1 MILHDLDESALP
13 LNCSL
18 FILLP
23 KRPPLLWP
31 ETFQFKRKSMCH
43 TWRTCR
49 PYREGLPDPNSI
61 WDQKNKYDQ
70 NTKEICQREP
80 GKPTRHAKIHIHTRI
95 VQIHAQIHATVEKE
109 RDRQTSRP
117 GGQADKGP
125 GGAPRGPRRT
135 TNIVELQN
143 FLIFHW
149 S

>member
-1 MILHDLDESALP
+1 MILHDSDESALP

-18 FILLP
+18 FILLL

-31 ETFQFKRKSMCH
+31 EMFQFKRKSMCH

-70 NTKEICQREP
+70 RNM
-80 GKPTRHAKIHIHTRI
+80 PTRTREAYKACLIHTHTRI

-117 GGQADKGP
+117 GGP
-125 GGAPRGPRRT
+125 GWQRTRRST
-135 TNIVELQN
+135 KRTEKDYEYCRITEL
-143 FLIFHW
+143 LDFHW